1 MLLTPILE
9 RSDDS
14 QGMTATLPKSKPV
27 SERESRPEGDR
38 RLLLLEDDE
47 EFEAILRGFLEQQ
60 SYLVTSVRNGVDGVR
75 EVLAKDF
82 DVIVCDM
89 LMPGLPGDMFYAAVK
104 RLKPHLCEKF
114 VFISGMQGN
123 PKVNKFI
130 QQVHGIMIAKPFR
143 MDLLVEVISIM

>member
-1 MLLTPILE
+1 
-9 RSDDS
+9 
-14 QGMTATLPKSKPV
+14 MTATLPTTKPV
-27 SERESRPEGDR
+27 SEENRYRDSGR

-47 EFEAILRGFLEQQ
+47 QFESILRGFLEQQ

-75 EVLAKDF
+75 EVLAGDF

-89 LMPGLPGDMFYAAVK
+89 LMPGLPGDMFYAAVQ

-123 PKVNKFI
+123 PKINRFI
-130 QQVHGIMIAKPFR
+130 QQVHGIMLAKPFR
-143 MDLLVEVISIM
+143 MEALVEIISIM